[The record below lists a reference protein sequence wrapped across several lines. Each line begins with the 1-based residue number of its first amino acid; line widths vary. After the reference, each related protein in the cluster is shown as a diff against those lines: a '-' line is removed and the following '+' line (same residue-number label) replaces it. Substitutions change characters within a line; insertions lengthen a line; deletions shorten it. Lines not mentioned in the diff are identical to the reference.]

1 MNNIKNVLI
10 LVGGLGSRLGSITK
24 KTPKPLIKFNNIPFI
39 EYQIKKLIKIKP
51 KKIVLLCGYKNHFFI
66 KNYKNKTVGKTK
78 IICHVEKKRLG
89 TGGALQNAR
98 KYIQNNTLVCN
109 GDTYFDY
116 KFENIVNLKI
126 KLKCVML
133 ILVKNN
139 NYKSNKKLTNL
150 GINNGKII
158 YKKQSKLMNSGY
170 YIINRKIIKHLKK
183 GFNSFEDEI
192 LKNLIMNKEVNG
204 IKSYNNIHIDIG
216 TKKNLKIFKKL
227 IH

>member
-1 MNNIKNVLI
+1 
-10 LVGGLGSRLGSITK
+10 
-24 KTPKPLIKFNNIPFI
+24 
-39 EYQIKKLIKIKP
+39 
-51 KKIVLLCGYKNHFFI
+51 
-66 KNYKNKTVGKTK
+66 
-78 IICHVEKKRLG
+78 
-89 TGGALQNAR
+89 
-98 KYIQNNTLVCN
+98 
-109 GDTYFDY
+109 
-116 KFENIVNLKI
+116 
-126 KLKCVML
+126 ML

-158 YKKQSKLMNSGY
+158 YKKHSKLMNSGY

-192 LKNLIMNKEVNG
+192 LKNLIINKEVNG
-204 IKSYNNIHIDIG
+204 IKSYNNTHIDIG